1 MNSQIIETKFGK
13 ISSDSKTYLIAEIAQ
28 AHDGS
33 LGIAHSFIDL
43 AKECGADAVKFQTHF
58 ADFESSIDDQ
68 FRIPFSYIDKN
79 RYDYWKRLEFN
90 EDEWIQLYNH
100 AVDVK
105 LDFISTAFSNKA
117 IELLD
122 KFNMPFWKI
131 SSGELYN
138 KSLMNYF
145 IKSNKPLVLSTGLSN
160 DNDIELI
167 VKDLNNINKDFVLM
181 QCTTKYP
188 TPLKDVGFNYLLA
201 LRDKYNCMVGLS
213 DHSGVIAPSIAA
225 IANNVSIIECHL
237 TFDKRMFGPDS
248 TSSLNSSEFK
258 MISQF
263 ASDYFIMKKSDYS
276 KNEISKDLNNVK
288 LLFTR
293 SAYFNKD
300 KKLGDLFSID
310 DIIFMKPGGGLDYD
324 QLIELLGK
332 TYSRD
337 VLKGELVEKSIFL

>member
-1 MNSQIIETKFGK
+1 MKSKIIKTQYGN
-13 ISSDSKTYLIAEIAQ
+13 ISPNSKTYIIAEIAQ

-33 LGIAHSFIDL
+33 LGMAHSFIDL

-58 ADFESSIDDQ
+58 ADFESSVDDQ
-68 FRIPFSYIDKN
+68 FRIPFSYKDKN

-100 AVDVK
+100 ALDVK

-131 SSGELYN
+131 SSGEFYN
-138 KSLMNYF
+138 KSLMNFYL
-145 IKSNKPLVLSTGLSN
+145 KSNKPLVLSTGLSN
-160 DNDIELI
+160 DDDIELI
-167 VKDLNNINKDFVLM
+167 VNDLNNIRKEFVLM

-188 TPLKDVGFNYLLA
+188 TPLKDVGFNYLLE
-201 LRDKYNCMVGLS
+201 LRSKYNCMVGLS

-258 MISQF
+258 EMSQF
-263 ASDYFIMKKSDYS
+263 ASDYFVMTKSEYS
-276 KNEISKDLNNVK
+276 KNDISKELNNVK

-293 SAYFNKD
+293 SAYFNRD
-300 KKLGDLFSID
+300 KKLGDVFSIED
-310 DIIFMKPGGGLDYD
+310 VIFMKPGGGLEYD
-324 QLIELLGK
+324 QLVELLGK
-332 TYSRD
+332 NYNKN
-337 VLKGELVEKSIFL
+337 VFKGELVEKSFFL